1 MYARINRARSS
12 KARKSHEP
20 GPAFIRVGN
29 HLALVCLF
37 LGAAFAVF
45 VSGSIEQRIGNLLI
59 FGLMPA
65 AAFYATGHMLGQLLI
80 FGVKLCDMLS
90 VRSSRKVLLV
100 AQDLLSW
107 AGTRCLE
114 LMTELSK
121 RALEPSA
128 RFCTPRTS
136 RSNIQAHSIT
146 AQTAEVTVATI
157 SGPDVTVL
165 GGACGR

>member
-65 AAFYATGHMLGQLLI
+65 AAFFYATGHMLGQLLI
-80 FGVKLCDMLS
+80 FGVKLCDMLIAPC
-90 VRSSRKVLLV
+90 SRKLV

-107 AGTRCLE
+107 AGARCLE
-114 LMTELSK
+114 LMTELSIWL
-121 RALEPSA
+121 AA
-128 RFCTPRTS
+128 
-136 RSNIQAHSIT
+136 
-146 AQTAEVTVATI
+146 
-157 SGPDVTVL
+157 
-165 GGACGR
+165 